1 MPKLRTASNLI
12 GTLWHKSWVKL
23 GWQITS
29 FCWRKENHSDH
40 VLTVMVPMMI
50 CLLRVFLLLTWFTW
64 KCKQMQQHLLRN
76 FFHWKRKQP
85 FFFFVTTTVI
95 QEPSQQ
101 VKCIHLKR
109 GMSPLLTNPS
119 SRSRPEITICADH
132 SLPYRILIKG
142 KLINEKKKQP

>member
-1 MPKLRTASNLI
+1 MCFCCLPGLPENANKCNNTFLE
-12 GTLWHKSWVKL
+12 
-23 GWQITS
+23 TS
-29 FCWRKENHSDH
+29 SIEKGNSRS
-40 VLTVMVPMMI
+40 
-50 CLLRVFLLLTWFTW
+50 
-64 KCKQMQQHLLRN
+64 
-76 FFHWKRKQP
+76 
-85 FFFFVTTTVI
+85 FFVTTTVI

-119 SRSRPEITICADH
+119 SRLRPEITICADH